1 MSPFF
6 SNVRTAFNDKGAV
19 SKCSTPKTTISAMSA
34 ITTIE
39 VGATVLISGLKAA
52 PELNGTIGTVV
63 GEAPKPGRWH
73 LKTKSSR
80 DGLTSLKEENLTVL
94 SKGTMHASAEAACA
108 AGCGPKGG
116 MHGQGVAQND
126 IEAVKWWTLAAEL
139 GHVFAQNNLG
149 TVALSGIGMIK
160 SVSKAVEWFEMAAEQ
175 GHSSSQANLGMLY
188 KGGDSGEP
196 GIPSDNVKAAKY
208 LRLASAQGSAMAQYN
223 LATMLHNGS
232 TSAPDGSNQSAA
244 EEAIKWQTLAAEQGL
259 WISQESLGLMHL
271 NSASHG
277 NGQDM
282 LKALYWLQRAC
293 EQGQATSAEKML
305 DDIQSIGKK
314 YKKCCGKHGG
324 AANNIVP
331 AAAEGIYR
339 AAAVSPGRV
348 AVRLDA
354 CGGADAKVLSFK
366 LRNLHMELAPL
377 TAGGDDTRL
386 KGANGDAT
394 AEPTAISTE
403 QKVYITCVPQDDPAN
418 VLNSKLC
425 VLKGFEEGGTMVSVE
440 AVGKVWS
447 IPRQNVAFL
456 LHDVQTPTKD
466 AGGND
471 PECFICFEA
480 DADVICLG
488 CACRDGAGTAH
499 LTCMIASIEASETR
513 NLKASLWNYCQICHH
528 EFQGPMQL
536 GLANTAVEKTQHLR
550 PGDGKRVHA
559 DHLRGFALLYAHR
572 FDEAEAAFRIL
583 FRFYNKHFPKTDT
596 TSMELTH
603 GLAESVLRLGKISE
617 AVALHSQNLKLRRH
631 ALGAHDKNAFASEG
645 ALAAALSA
653 DGQYDE
659 AERMYRSTIERMKK
673 HLPEN
678 DQHTLIAVCSF
689 VGVLHLQRKDAE
701 VIELGKQMLPVYE
714 RVYGPDHPNTNG
726 VVAGVGVA
734 VMLLPAIHRA
744 RNVPRF
750 TAKEMALLE
759 AC

>member
-1 MSPFF
+1 
-6 SNVRTAFNDKGAV
+6 
-19 SKCSTPKTTISAMSA
+19 
-34 ITTIE
+34 
-39 VGATVLISGLKAA
+39 
-52 PELNGTIGTVV
+52 
-63 GEAPKPGRWH
+63 
-73 LKTKSSR
+73 
-80 DGLTSLKEENLTVL
+80 
-94 SKGTMHASAEAACA
+94 
-108 AGCGPKGG
+108 
-116 MHGQGVAQND
+116 
-126 IEAVKWWTLAAEL
+126 
-139 GHVFAQNNLG
+139 
-149 TVALSGIGMIK
+149 
-160 SVSKAVEWFEMAAEQ
+160 
-175 GHSSSQANLGMLY
+175 MLY

-305 DDIQSIGKK
+305 DDIQSMYEGIHTLTLQERLRSWELFGGWQLYNQQEPMPTDVYKPAPGTTVTIVCLKSPASVKYNGRTGKVLAPGGTEHSDDAKPPPPMTGKKIKPNVPCPCKSGKK

-456 LHDVQTPTKD
+456 LHNVQTPTKD

-536 GLANTAVEKTQHLR
+536 GLANTAVEKTQHLRPGR

-714 RVYGPDHPNTNG
+714 RVYGPDHPNT
-726 VVAGVGVA
+726 VT
-734 VMLLPAIHRA
+734 LRRQYSLSIA
-744 RNVPRF
+744 RMF
-750 TAKEMALLE
+750 
-759 AC
+759 